1 MKVLSL
7 VLSAFVYTVVSD
19 GLSISRRGAS
29 ADGLDGVRNLVKR
42 KIPSHADSFIFE
54 KTNGT
59 GDAFTI
65 SDIKKGAI
73 KVQCT
78 TISACS
84 RGLYTYLTQY
94 GGVDISWT
102 GSNLHLISS
111 PLPQVGKSLK
121 GESIVPY
128 RYHFN
133 TVTFSYTTAFYHFD
147 QWSDLLDW
155 MALKGTNLPL
165 SWVGYEYI
173 LLQVFREV
181 GLTDSDISD
190 FLSGPAFQA
199 WNRFGNI
206 QGNWG
211 GALPAQWI
219 NDQFTLQK
227 QIIQRMVELGM
238 TPVLPSFTG
247 FVPRALAKLYPNA
260 SIVTGS
266 QWSGFPTNLTQDQ
279 FLDPFD
285 PLFSQIQTSFIKKQK
300 QAYGDVSHI
309 YTLDQYNE
317 NEPFSGDLDYLRNV
331 SSNTFNSLRA
341 ADPKAIW
348 MAQGWLFFSDSAFWN
363 LDRISAYL
371 SGVTDPDGMIILD
384 LYSEAQ
390 PQWQRTQSYFGKTW
404 IWCELHDYGG
414 NQGFEGNLINVTAA
428 PIAALSSTGSSMK
441 GIGLTME
448 GQEGNDI
455 DYDILLDQAWSST
468 SIDIPSYI
476 ASWAARRYV
485 VKNLPSE
492 AKQAWAIL
500 GATVYNNSD
509 TNSQA
514 TVKSILELAPAI
526 SGLTGQGGHHPTK
539 IFYDTNSSIVPALN
553 LLLQAS
559 NKNPL
564 LLNSPEFAHDVVDL
578 GRQLLANRFVDVY
591 NTLITIY
598 NSPNSTSPDITSASK
613 PLLTIL
619 SDLDDLLY
627 TNKDFLL
634 STWIK
639 QARDWAQSPKN
650 ATYAAYLEYNARNQ
664 VTLWGPTGQ
673 INDYA
678 SKQWA
683 GLVGTYYLPRWQ
695 LFTTYL
701 ADIKKNGTA
710 YNATDISGQML
721 SFGGE
726 WDLRVWGQGKGEGW
740 DTKGS
745 TWKVLGDVVKKYA

>member
-54 KTNGT
+54 KANGT

-65 SDIKKGAI
+65 SDIKKRAI

-102 GSNLHLISS
+102 GSNLHLIPS

-173 LLQVFREV
+173 LLQVFRE
-181 GLTDSDISD
+181 
-190 FLSGPAFQA
+190 
-199 WNRFGNI
+199 
-206 QGNWG
+206 
-211 GALPAQWI
+211 
-219 NDQFTLQK
+219 
-227 QIIQRMVELGM
+227 
-238 TPVLPSFTG
+238 
-247 FVPRALAKLYPNA
+247 
-260 SIVTGS
+260 
-266 QWSGFPTNLTQDQ
+266 
-279 FLDPFD
+279 
-285 PLFSQIQTSFIKKQK
+285 KQK

-317 NEPFSGDLDYLRNV
+317 NEPFSGDLDYLRNI

-371 SGVTDPDGMIILD
+371 GGVTDPDGMIILD

-428 PIAALSSTGSSMK
+428 PIAALSSPGSSMK

-468 SIDIPSYI
+468 PIDIPSYI
-476 ASWAARRYV
+476 ASWVARRYV

-492 AKQAWAIL
+492 AKQAWAVL

-591 NTLITIY
+591 NILITIY

-664 VTLWGPTGQ
+664 ITLWGPTGQ

-710 YNATDISGQML
+710 YNATAISGQML
-721 SFGGE
+721 KFGGE
-726 WDLRVWGQGKGEGW
+726 WDLRIWGQGKGEGW